1 MIKLT
6 YDEALRFIHSR
17 DCFGSNLGLLRIERL
32 TQALGNPQKGLK
44 YIHIAGTNGKGS
56 TCTMLSEI
64 MISQGYRTGLFTSP
78 YVVDFCE
85 RMQIDG
91 EMISHDELASLTQE
105 VKPVVEELD
114 RQGICATEFE
124 IVTAIAFLYFAR
136 NNCDIVI
143 LEVGLGGRLDSTNV
157 IDSSLASVITSISLD
172 HTEILGD
179 TVNEIAAEKCGIIKQ
194 NSVTVAYPQMDA
206 DALEVIEKAAL
217 EKGNKLFV
225 GDFSRA
231 KIERED
237 IRGTHFEYKG
247 FKLFVPLSGKYQVCN
262 AINAVET
269 ALAVRENGFKIDDGS
284 IVNGIANARIAARME
299 IISSSPLVLL
309 DGGHNE
315 GACKVLYDNLCKNVG
330 GKITAVIG
338 FMRDKDYASY
348 FERLAPIFS
357 RIIVTTSSNPRTES
371 VEKLALCAKKY
382 CSDVLTCED
391 PNDAIDLA
399 FSLLNEGE
407 SLVVCGSLYLA
418 SDVREKLFSK
428 IEALK

>member
-1 MIKLT
+1 MIELT

-32 TQALGNPQKGLK
+32 TQALGNPHKGLK
-44 YIHIAGTNGKGS
+44 YIHVGGTNGKGS

-64 MISQGYRTGLFTSP
+64 MISQGYGTGLFTSP

-85 RMQIDG
+85 RIQIDG
-91 EMISHDELASLTQE
+91 KMISHDELAALVSE
-105 VKPVVEELD
+105 VKPVVESLD
-114 RQGICATEFE
+114 AQGICPTEFE
-124 IVTAIAFLYFAR
+124 VVTAIAFLHFLR
-136 NNCDIVI
+136 SNCDIVI

-157 IDSSLASVITSISLD
+157 IDCPLASVITSVSLD
-172 HTEILGD
+172 HTDILGS
-179 TVNEIAAEKCGIIKQ
+179 TVREIAAEKCGIIKQ
-194 NSVTVAYPQMDA
+194 GAVTVAYPQMDPE
-206 DALEVIEKAAL
+206 ALSVIERAAF
-217 EKGNKLFV
+217 EKGNRLYV
-225 GDFSRA
+225 GDFSQA

-237 IRGTHFEYKG
+237 IGGTHFEYRG
-247 FKLFVPLSGKYQVCN
+247 MKLFVPLSGRYQVCN
-262 AINAVET
+262 AINAIET
-269 ALAVRENGFKIDDGS
+269 ALAVNENGFAIDESS
-284 IVNGIANARIAARME
+284 IIDGIANASIAARME

-315 GACKVLYDNLCKNVG
+315 GACAVLYDNLRENVG

-348 FERLAPIFS
+348 FERLAPLFS

-371 VEKLALCAKKY
+371 TERLALCAKKY
-382 CSDVLTCED
+382 CADVLSCED
-391 PNDAIDLA
+391 PNAAVDLA
-399 FSLLNEGE
+399 FSLLSEGE

-428 IEALK
+428 I

>member
-1 MIKLT
+1 MIELT
-6 YDEALRFIHSR
+6 YDEALSFIHSR

-32 TQALGNPQKGLK
+32 TQALGNPQSELK
-44 YIHIAGTNGKGS
+44 YIHVGGTNGKGS

-91 EMISHDELASLTQE
+91 KMISHEELAALVDE

-114 RQGICATEFE
+114 RQGICPTEFE
-124 IVTAIAFLYFAR
+124 VVTAISFLYFAR

-157 IDSSLASVITSISLD
+157 IDCPLASVITSISLD
-172 HTEILGD
+172 HTDILGD
-179 TVNEIAAEKCGIIKQ
+179 TVSKIAAEKCGIIKQ
-194 NSVTVAYPQMDA
+194 GAITVAYPQMDA
-206 DALEVIEKAAL
+206 EAFEVIKKTAL
-217 EKGNKLFV
+217 EKGNKFCV
-225 GDFSRA
+225 GDYSQA
-231 KIERED
+231 KIERES
-237 IRGTHFEYKG
+237 ISGTHFEYKG
-247 FKLFVPLSGKYQVCN
+247 FNLFVPLSGKYQVCN
-262 AINAVET
+262 AINAIET
-269 ALAVRENGFKIDDGS
+269 ALAVRENGFLIDDSS
-284 IVNGIANARIAARME
+284 IIDGIANARIAARME
-299 IISSSPLVLL
+299 IVSDSPLVLL

-315 GACKVLYDNLCKNVG
+315 GACAVLYDNLRKNVG

-338 FMRDKDYASY
+338 FMRDKDYGAY
-348 FERLAPIFS
+348 FERLAPLFS

-371 VEKLALCAKKY
+371 IEKLACCAKKY
-382 CSDVLTCED
+382 CSDVLSCED
-391 PNDAIDLA
+391 PNEAVELA
-399 FSLLNEGE
+399 FSLLGEGE

-428 IEALK
+428 I

>member
-1 MIKLT
+1 VIELT

-32 TQALGNPQKGLK
+32 TQALGNPQNRLK
-44 YIHIAGTNGKGS
+44 YIHVGGTNGKGS

-91 EMISHDELASLTQE
+91 KMISHDELASLTEQ
-105 VKPVVEELD
+105 VKPVVEMLD
-114 RQGICATEFE
+114 SQGICATEFE
-124 IVTAIAFLYFAR
+124 VVTAIAFLYFAR

-157 IDSSLASVITSISLD
+157 INCPLASVITSISLD

-179 TVNEIAAEKCGIIKQ
+179 TVEKIAAEKCGIIKQ
-194 NSVTVAYPQMDA
+194 GAVTVAYPRMDA
-206 DALEVIEKAAL
+206 QALKVIEKTAR
-217 EKGNKLFV
+217 EKGNKLYV
-225 GDFSRA
+225 GDYSQV
-231 KIERED
+231 KTESESID
-237 IRGTHFEYKG
+237 GTHFEYKG
-247 FKLFVPLSGKYQVCN
+247 FNLFVSLSGKYQVCN

-269 ALAVRENGFKIDDGS
+269 ALAVRENGFAIDDSS
-284 IVNGIANARIAARME
+284 IVDGIANAHIAARME

-315 GACKVLYDNLCKNVG
+315 GACAVLYDNLRENVG

-338 FMRDKDYASY
+338 FMRDKDYESY
-348 FERLAPIFS
+348 FERLAPLFD

-371 VEKLALCAKKY
+371 TEKLALCAKKY
-382 CSDVLTCED
+382 CSDVLACEN
-391 PNDAIDLA
+391 PNEAVDLA
-399 FSLLNEGE
+399 FSLLEEGE

-428 IEALK
+428 I